1 MKKAGY
7 QIEMSIK
14 AATGLLPVSAASP
27 SMDREHGT
35 VCHPILEHRIAYDSP
50 CAPSSVMSRPTCF
63 SSSLRYCWLVSQHR
77 SSGAVM

>member
-27 SMDREHGT
+27 SMDHEHGT
-35 VCHPILEHRIAYDSP
+35 VCHPILEHRIATTVPVLLQASSQGPPVSAVVYATADWFLSIVRP
-50 CAPSSVMSRPTCF
+50 AP
-63 SSSLRYCWLVSQHR
+63 L
-77 SSGAVM
+77 